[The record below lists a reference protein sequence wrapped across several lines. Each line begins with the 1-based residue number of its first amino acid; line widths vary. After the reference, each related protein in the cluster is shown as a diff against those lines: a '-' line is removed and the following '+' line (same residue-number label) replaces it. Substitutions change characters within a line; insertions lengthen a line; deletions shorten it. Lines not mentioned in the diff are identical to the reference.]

1 VNKAGELKYVANE
14 RARKEE
20 VEESTVAFLNR
31 ETVNRVRTFHQ
42 SFPQYEVTPLHSLN
56 KLAGRLGVN
65 KIWVKDES
73 FRFGLNAFKVLG
85 GSYAAGM
92 VLAEKLDREPA
103 QLTFGELNTDAVRA
117 QLGGVT
123 FVTAT
128 DGNHGRGIAWAA
140 QQLGQKSVVFM
151 PRGSS
156 ETRLA
161 NIRKEGSD
169 ASVTHL
175 NYDDAVRWACTY
187 AAENNGTLVQ
197 DSAWDG
203 YEQIPVWI
211 MQGYCTLIDEVM
223 EQIRA
228 EGEEAPTHV
237 FLQAGVGSFAASM
250 LGYLLMQFGADRPVT
265 VIVEP
270 DEAACIYKSVAA
282 GDGKPHAVEGYMP
295 TIMAGLACGE
305 PSTVAW
311 PLLRDYADLYIS
323 CPDCTAASGMRILG
337 NPLEGDPKVISG
349 ESGAVGLGVLSSI
362 LAHGDQHE
370 LAERLKLD
378 QDAKILLI
386 STEGDTDPESYRE
399 IVWDGSFSGRRE
411 GGKHGQG

>member
-1 VNKAGELKYVANE
+1 MNKAGELKYVANE
-14 RARKEE
+14 RARKQE
-20 VEESTVAFLNR
+20 VEENTVAFLNR
-31 ETVNRVRTFHQ
+31 ETVKRVRAFHQ

-56 KLAGRLGVN
+56 KLAGNLGVN

-85 GSYAAGM
+85 GSYAAGR
-92 VLAEKLDREPA
+92 VLAEKLDREQA
-103 QLTFGELNTDAVRA
+103 QLTFGELNTDAVKAR
-117 QLGGVT
+117 LGEVT

-156 ETRLA
+156 ETRLN
-161 NIRKEGSD
+161 NIIKEGAD
-169 ASVTHL
+169 ASITSL
-175 NYDDAVRWACTY
+175 NYDDAVRWAGTY
-187 AAENNGTLVQ
+187 AVENNGTLVQ
-197 DSAWDG
+197 DSAWEG

-211 MQGYCTLIDEVM
+211 MQGYCTLIDEAL

-228 EGEEAPTHV
+228 EGEDAPTHV

-270 DEAACIYKSVAA
+270 EEAACIYRSAAA
-282 GDGKPHAVEGYMP
+282 GDGKPHAVEGDMP

-311 PLLRDYADLYIS
+311 PLLREYADLYIS
-323 CPDCTAASGMRILG
+323 CPDYTAANGMRILG

-362 LAHGDQHE
+362 LARGDQHE

-399 IVWDGSFSGRRE
+399 IVWNGSFSGRQE

>member
-1 VNKAGELKYVANE
+1 MQVNKAGELKYVVNE
-14 RARKEE
+14 QARKQE
-20 VEESTVAFLNR
+20 VEEETVAFLDR
-31 ETVNRVRTFHQ
+31 ETVKRVRAFHQ
-42 SFPQYEVTPLHSLN
+42 SFPQYEVTPLQSLN
-56 KLAGRLGVN
+56 KLAGKLGVN

-85 GSYAAGM
+85 GSYAAGR
-92 VLAEKLDREPA
+92 VLAEKLGRETA
-103 QLTFGELNTDAVRA
+103 QLTFGELNTDEVRA
-117 QLGGVT
+117 QLGGLT

-128 DGNHGRGIAWAA
+128 DGNHGRGIAWTA

-151 PRGSS
+151 PGGSS
-156 ETRLA
+156 ETRLN
-161 NIRKEGSD
+161 NIIKEGAD
-169 ASVTHL
+169 ASITNL
-175 NYDDAVRWACTY
+175 NYDDAVRWAGTY

-197 DSAWDG
+197 DSAWEG

-211 MQGYCTLIDEVM
+211 MQGYCTLIDEAL

-270 DEAACIYKSVAA
+270 EEAACIYRSAAA
-282 GDGKPHAVEGYMP
+282 GDGKPHAVEGEMP

-323 CPDCTAASGMRILG
+323 CPDYTAARGMRILG

-362 LAHGDQHE
+362 LARGDQHE

-386 STEGDTDPESYRE
+386 STEGDTDPDSYRD
-399 IVWDGSFSGRRE
+399 IVWNGVFSGWRE
-411 GGKHGQG
+411 GEKHG

>member
-1 VNKAGELKYVANE
+1 MNKAGELKYVANE
-14 RARKEE
+14 RARKQE
-20 VEESTVAFLNR
+20 VEESTVPFLNR
-31 ETVNRVRTFHQ
+31 ETVNRVRRFHQ

-56 KLAGRLGVN
+56 KLAGKLGVK

-128 DGNHGRGIAWAA
+128 DGNHGRGIAWVA

-161 NIRKEGSD
+161 NIRKEGAD
-169 ASVTHL
+169 ASVTDL
-175 NYDDAVRWACTY
+175 NYDDAVRWAGTY

-211 MQGYCTLIDEVM
+211 MQGYCTLIDEAL
-223 EQIRA
+223 EQIMA
-228 EGEEAPTHV
+228 EGEGAPTHV

-250 LGYLLMQFGADRPVT
+250 LGYLLMQFGEDRPVT

-270 DEAACIYKSVAA
+270 DEAACIYKSAAA

-323 CPDCTAASGMRILG
+323 CPDYTAASGMRILG

-362 LAHGDQHE
+362 LVHGDQHE

-399 IVWDGSFSGRRE
+399 IVWNGSFSCRRE
-411 GGKHGQG
+411 GG